1 MNKSDLRRQVAEL
14 FIVRASGF
22 NLDSQRLYPNLEE
35 SNSSLK
41 RLLEEGV
48 GGVILLGGTVKELE
62 IRCNVLKKWSSK
74 PLLLCA
80 DIEEGVGQRFYG
92 GTKFIPPMG
101 IAQIYKKD
109 HDLAISIAEK
119 IGYFTGKEAKNIGLN
134 WLLAP
139 VCDINSNSNNPV
151 INLRAWGE
159 EPETVKSLTCAFLR
173 GVSRSKM
180 LTCAKHFPGH
190 GNSEVDSHLDL
201 PEIQNDLSR
210 LDKFELIPFKS
221 LINQGVSSVMIGH
234 LLLSKIDPIYPATL
248 SKRLVTDLLRIK
260 LKYDGLVVSDAL
272 VMNAISNKYSSGISA
287 VMAFDAGIDLIMMP
301 KDINEAIDS
310 LTDAFYSEKFS
321 LERLHVSRDR
331 RKKQLDLISN
341 ENDLEKEDL
350 EDEDIKNKFL
360 LDAYRFSNSIIEN
373 SIFVREESTIK
384 AEVNDIN
391 LIQIDNFDQV
401 SNKYSPALYLPKA
414 AGFKN
419 LIIHPLGLSPWKKTN
434 KRVLELG
441 QFGNSKILVQLFVRG
456 KPFIG
461 LDYHNDHWVDAIKNL
476 EIEERLSGVIV
487 YGCPYLYEKIK
498 KTIHE
503 SIPLAYSPIQ
513 IEEAQNQILSR
524 ILQSKRVNKK
534 IDKKLIK
541 EFTD

>member
-22 NLDSQRLYPNLEE
+22 NLDSQRLYPKLEE
-35 SNSSLK
+35 SNSNLK

-48 GGVILLGGTVKELE
+48 GGVIFLGGTVKELE
-62 IRCNVLKKWSSK
+62 IRCNDLKKLSGK

-109 HDLAISIAEK
+109 HNLAISIAEK
-119 IGYFTGKEAKNIGLN
+119 IGFFTGKEAKNIGLN

-139 VCDINSNSNNPV
+139 VCDINNNSNNPV

-159 EPETVKSLTCAFLR
+159 EPETVKSLTCAFQR
-173 GVSRSKM
+173 GVSSSKM

-201 PEIQNDLSR
+201 PEIHNDLSE
-210 LDKFELIPFKS
+210 LEKFELIPFKS
-221 LINQGVSSVMIGH
+221 LINQGVNSVMIGH
-234 LLLSKIDPIYPATL
+234 LLFPKIDPIFPATL
-248 SKRLVTDLLRIK
+248 SKRVVTDLLRIK
-260 LKYDGLVVSDAL
+260 FKYDGLVVSDAL
-272 VMNAISNKYSSGISA
+272 LMNAIANKYSSGIAA

-301 KDINEAIDS
+301 KNIDEAIDS
-310 LTDAFYSEKFS
+310 LTDAFYSGKIS
-321 LERLHVSRDR
+321 LERLHISRER

-341 ENDLEKEDL
+341 ENDLEKEEL
-350 EDEDIKNKFL
+350 SNKDINNIL
-360 LDAYRFSNSIIEN
+360 LDASRFSHYIIKN
-373 SIFVREESTIK
+373 SIFIREDSPIK

-391 LIQIDNFDQV
+391 LIQIDSFDQV
-401 SNKYSPALYLPKA
+401 SNKFCPALDLPKA

-419 LIIHPLGLSPWKKTN
+419 LIIHPLGISPWHKTN
-434 KRVLELG
+434 KRFLESG

-461 LDYHNDHWVDAIKNL
+461 LDYHNDHWIDTLRNL
-476 EIEERLSGVIV
+476 EIEERLSGIII
-487 YGCPYLYEKIK
+487 YGCPYLYDKIQ
-498 KTIHE
+498 KTIQYTT
-503 SIPLAYSPIQ
+503 PLAYSPSQ
-513 IEEAQNQILSR
+513 IEEAQNQILTR
-524 ILQSKRVNKK
+524 ILQSKTASKEV
-534 IDKKLIK
+534 DKKTIK

>member
-35 SNSSLK
+35 SNSNLK

-48 GGVILLGGTVKELE
+48 GGVIFLGGTVKELE
-62 IRCNVLKKWSSK
+62 IRCNVLKKWSGK

-109 HDLAISIAEK
+109 HKLAISIAEK
-119 IGYFTGKEAKNIGLN
+119 IGYFTGKEAKTIGLN

-139 VCDINSNSNNPV
+139 VCDINNNSNNPV

-159 EPETVKSLTCAFLR
+159 EPETVKSLTSAFHR
-173 GVSRSKM
+173 GVVRSKM

-190 GNSEVDSHLDL
+190 GNSQVDSHLDL
-201 PEIQNDLSR
+201 PEIQTDLFK
-210 LDKFELIPFKS
+210 LEKCELIPFKS
-221 LINQGVSSVMIGH
+221 LINQGVNSVMIGH
-234 LLLSKIDPIYPATL
+234 LLFPKIDSNYPATL

-260 LKYDGLVVSDAL
+260 LNYDGLVVSDAL
-272 VMNAISNKYSSGISA
+272 VMNAISNKYSSGKAA
-287 VMAFDAGIDLIMMP
+287 VMAFAAGIDLIMMP
-301 KDINEAIDS
+301 KDIDEAIDS
-310 LTDAFYSEKFS
+310 LTDAFYSGKIS
-321 LERLHVSRDR
+321 LESLHVSIER

-341 ENDLEKEDL
+341 KNDLDKEEL
-350 EDEDIKNKFL
+350 MNEDIKNKFSF
-360 LDAYRFSNSIIEN
+360 DADRFSNSIIKK
-373 SIFVREESTIK
+373 SIFIRAENTIK
-384 AEVNDIN
+384 AEVDDIN
-391 LIQIDNFDQV
+391 LIKIDNFDQV
-401 SNKYSPALYLPKA
+401 SHKFFPAIDLPKA
-414 AGFKN
+414 VGFKS
-419 LIIHPLGLSPWKKTN
+419 LIIHPLGISPWKKTN
-434 KRVLELG
+434 KSFLELG

-461 LDYHNDHWVDAIKNL
+461 LDYHNDHWIDAIKNL
-476 EIEERLSGVIV
+476 EIEKRLSGIII
-487 YGCPYLYEKIK
+487 YGCPYLYNKIK
-498 KTIHE
+498 KSIHN
-503 SIPLAYSPIQ
+503 SIPLAYSPSQ

-524 ILQSKRVNKK
+524 ILQSKIVQKE
-534 IDKKLIK
+534 IDKKSSK

>member
-35 SNSSLK
+35 SNSNLK

-48 GGVILLGGTVKELE
+48 GGVIFLGGTVKELE
-62 IRCNVLKKWSSK
+62 IRCNVLKKWSGK

-109 HDLAISIAEK
+109 HNLAISIAEK

-139 VCDINSNSNNPV
+139 VCDINNNSNNPV

-159 EPETVKSLTCAFLR
+159 EPETVKSLTCAFHR

-201 PEIQNDLSR
+201 PEIQNDLSK
-210 LDKFELIPFKS
+210 LEKFELIPFKS
-221 LINQGVSSVMIGH
+221 LINQGVNSVMIGH
-234 LLLSKIDPIYPATL
+234 LLFPKIDPIYPATL

-260 LKYDGLVVSDAL
+260 FKYDGLVVSDAL
-272 VMNAISNKYSSGISA
+272 VMNAISNKYSSGKAA

-301 KDINEAIDS
+301 KDIDEAIDS
-310 LTDAFYSEKFS
+310 LTDAFYSEKIS
-321 LERLHVSRDR
+321 LERLHISRER

-341 ENDLEKEDL
+341 ENDLEKEEL
-350 EDEDIKNKFL
+350 RNEDIKNKFL
-360 LDAYRFSNSIIEN
+360 LDAYRFSNSIIKN

-401 SNKYSPALYLPKA
+401 SNKFFPALDLPKA
-414 AGFKN
+414 VGFKN
-419 LIIHPLGLSPWKKTN
+419 LIIHPLGISPWQKTN
-434 KRVLELG
+434 KRFLELG

-461 LDYHNDHWVDAIKNL
+461 LDYHNDHWIDAIKNL
-476 EIEERLSGVIV
+476 EIEERLSGIII
-487 YGCPYLYEKIK
+487 YGCPYLYDKIK

-503 SIPLAYSPIQ
+503 SIPLAYSPSQ

-524 ILQSKRVNKK
+524 ILQSKIVQKE
-534 IDKKLIK
+534 IDKKSSK

>member
-35 SNSSLK
+35 SNSNLK

-48 GGVILLGGTVKELE
+48 GGVIFLGGTVKELE

-109 HDLAISIAEK
+109 HNLAISIAEK

-139 VCDINSNSNNPV
+139 VCDINNNSNNPV

-159 EPETVKSLTCAFLR
+159 EPETVKSLTCAFHR

-201 PEIQNDLSR
+201 PEIQNDLSK

-234 LLLSKIDPIYPATL
+234 LLFSKIDPIYPATL

-301 KDINEAIDS
+301 KDIDEAIDS
-310 LTDAFYSEKFS
+310 LTDAFYSGKFS

-350 EDEDIKNKFL
+350 NDEDIKNKFS
-360 LDAYRFSNSIIEN
+360 LDAYRFSNSIIEH

-384 AEVNDIN
+384 SEVNDIN

-401 SNKYSPALYLPKA
+401 SSKYSPALYLPKA

-441 QFGNSKILVQLFVRG
+441 RFGNSKILVQLFVRG

-487 YGCPYLYEKIK
+487 YGCPYLYDKIK
-498 KTIHE
+498 KTIDD
-503 SIPLAYSPIQ
+503 SIPLAYSPSQ

-524 ILQSKRVNKK
+524 ILQSKKVNKE
-534 IDKKLIK
+534 INKKSIK

>member
-35 SNSSLK
+35 SNSNLK

-48 GGVILLGGTVKELE
+48 GGVIFLGGTVKELE
-62 IRCNVLKKWSSK
+62 IRCNVLKKWSGK

-109 HDLAISIAEK
+109 YNLAISIAEK

-139 VCDINSNSNNPV
+139 VCDINNNSNNPV

-159 EPETVKSLTCAFLR
+159 EPETVKSLTCAFQR

-201 PEIQNDLSR
+201 PEIRNDLSE
-210 LDKFELIPFKS
+210 LEKFELIPFIS
-221 LINQGVSSVMIGH
+221 LINQGVNSVMIGH
-234 LLLSKIDPIYPATL
+234 LLFPKIDPIYPATL
-248 SKRLVTDLLRIK
+248 SKRLVTDLLRTK
-260 LKYDGLVVSDAL
+260 FKYDGLVVSDAL
-272 VMNAISNKYSSGISA
+272 VMNAITNKYSSGKAA

-301 KDINEAIDS
+301 KDIDEAIDS
-310 LTDAFYSEKFS
+310 LTDAFYSGKIS
-321 LERLHVSRDR
+321 LERLNISRER
-331 RKKQLDLISN
+331 RKKQLDLVSN
-341 ENDLEKEDL
+341 EDDFKKEDFNN
-350 EDEDIKNKFL
+350 EDNKNKFL
-360 LDAYRFSNSIIEN
+360 LDASKFSNSIIKS

-384 AEVNDIN
+384 AEFNDIN

-401 SNKYSPALYLPKA
+401 HNKFIPALDFPKA
-414 AGFKN
+414 VGFKN
-419 LIIHPLGLSPWKKTN
+419 LIIHPLGISPWGKTN
-434 KRVLELG
+434 KNFLELG
-441 QFGNSKILVQLFVRG
+441 QFSNSKILVQLFVRG

-461 LDYHNDHWVDAIKNL
+461 LDYHNDHWIDTIEKL
-476 EIEERLSGVIV
+476 EFEQRLSGIII
-487 YGCPYLYEKIK
+487 YGCPYLFDKIK
-498 KTIHE
+498 KTIHKN
-503 SIPLAYSPIQ
+503 IPLAYSPSQ
-513 IEEAQNQILSR
+513 TEEAQNQILSR
-524 ILQSKRVNKK
+524 ILQSKTTQKE
-534 IDKKLIK
+534 IDKESSI

>member
-35 SNSSLK
+35 SNSNLK

-48 GGVILLGGTVKELE
+48 GGVIFLGGTVKELE
-62 IRCNVLKKWSSK
+62 IRCNVLKKWSGK

-109 HDLAISIAEK
+109 HNLAISIAEK
-119 IGYFTGKEAKNIGLN
+119 IGYFTGKEAKYIGLN

-139 VCDINSNSNNPV
+139 VCDINNNSNNPV

-159 EPETVKSLTCAFLR
+159 ETEPVTSLTCAFHR
-173 GVSRSKM
+173 GVSKSQM

-190 GNSEVDSHLDL
+190 GNSEIDSHLDL
-201 PEIQNDLSR
+201 PEIENDLSE
-210 LDKFELIPFKS
+210 LEKFELIPFRS
-221 LINQGVSSVMIGH
+221 LINEGVNSIMIGH

-287 VMAFDAGIDLIMMP
+287 VMAFEAGIDLIMMP
-301 KDINEAIDS
+301 KDIDEAIDS
-310 LTDAFYSEKFS
+310 LTDAFYSEKIS
-321 LERLHVSRDR
+321 LERLHTSRKR
-331 RKKQLDLISN
+331 RKKQLDLIGN
-341 ENDLEKEDL
+341 ENDLEKKELRHEDV
-350 EDEDIKNKFL
+350 KNKFL
-360 LDAYRFSNSIIEN
+360 GDAYRFSNSIIRN
-373 SIFVREESTIK
+373 SLFVRGESTIK

-401 SNKYSPALYLPKA
+401 SNKFLPALNLPKSV
-414 AGFKN
+414 GFRN
-419 LIIHPLGLSPWKKTN
+419 LIIHPLGISPWQDNNKKL
-434 KRVLELG
+434 LELG
-441 QFGNSKILVQLFVRG
+441 QFRNSKILVQLFVRG

-461 LDYHNDHWVDAIKNL
+461 LEYHNDHWIDAIKNL
-476 EIEERLSGVIV
+476 EIEERLSGIII
-487 YGCPYLYEKIK
+487 YGCPYLYDKIK
-498 KTIHE
+498 KTIHD
-503 SIPLAYSPIQ
+503 SIPLAYSPSQ
-513 IEEAQNQILSR
+513 IEEAQTQILSR
-524 ILQSKRVNKK
+524 ILQSKIVQKEV
-534 IDKKLIK
+534 DKKSSQ

>member
-1 MNKSDLRRQVAEL
+1 MNKSDLRRKVAEL

-35 SNSSLK
+35 SNSNLK

-48 GGVILLGGTVKELE
+48 GGVIFLGGTVKELE
-62 IRCNVLKKWSSK
+62 IRCNVLKKWSGK

-101 IAQIYKKD
+101 ISQIYKKD
-109 HDLAISIAEK
+109 KNLAISIAEK
-119 IGYFTGKEAKNIGLN
+119 IGYFTGKEAKYIGLN

-139 VCDINSNSNNPV
+139 VCDINNNSNNPV

-201 PEIQNDLSR
+201 PEIQNDLFK

-221 LINQGVSSVMIGH
+221 LINQGVNSIMIGH

-248 SKRLVTDLLRIK
+248 SKRVVTDLLRIK

-272 VMNAISNKYSSGISA
+272 VMNAISKKYSSGMAA
-287 VMAFDAGIDLIMMP
+287 VMAFEAGIDLIMMP
-301 KDINEAIDS
+301 KDIDEAIDS
-310 LTDAFYSEKFS
+310 LTDAFYTEKIS
-321 LERLHVSRDR
+321 LERLLISRER
-331 RKKQLDLISN
+331 RKKQLDLIIN
-341 ENDLEKEDL
+341 ENDLEKEELRND
-350 EDEDIKNKFL
+350 DIKNKFS
-360 LDAYRFSNSIIEN
+360 LDASRFSNSIIKN
-373 SIFVREESTIK
+373 SIFVREESSIK

-391 LIQIDNFDQV
+391 LVQIDNFDQI
-401 SNKYSPALYLPKA
+401 SNKFFPALDLPKA
-414 AGFKN
+414 VGFKN
-419 LIIHPLGLSPWKKTN
+419 LIIHPLGISPWQKTN
-434 KRVLELG
+434 KKFLKLEL
-441 QFGNSKILVQLFVRG
+441 FGNSKILVQLFVRG

-461 LDYHNDHWVDAIKNL
+461 LDYQNDHWIDAIKIL
-476 EIEERLSGVIV
+476 EIEERLSGIII
-487 YGCPYLYEKIK
+487 YGCPYLYDKIK
-498 KTIHE
+498 KTINDT
-503 SIPLAYSPIQ
+503 IPLAYSPSQ
-513 IEEAQNQILSR
+513 IEEAQNQILAR
-524 ILQSKRVNKK
+524 ILQLKIVQKE
-534 IDKKLIK
+534 IDKRSSK

>member
-35 SNSSLK
+35 SNSNLK

-48 GGVILLGGTVKELE
+48 GGVIFLGGTVKELE
-62 IRCNVLKKWSSK
+62 IRCNVLKKWSGK

-109 HDLAISIAEK
+109 YNLAISIAEK

-139 VCDINSNSNNPV
+139 VCDINNNPNNPV

-159 EPETVKSLTCAFLR
+159 EPETVKSLTCAFQR
-173 GVSRSKM
+173 GVSRSNM

-201 PEIQNDLSR
+201 PEIHNDLSK
-210 LDKFELIPFKS
+210 LEKFELIPFKS
-221 LINQGVSSVMIGH
+221 LINQGVNSVMIGH
-234 LLLSKIDPIYPATL
+234 LLFPKIDPIFPATL
-248 SKRLVTDLLRIK
+248 SKRVVTDLLRIK
-260 LKYDGLVVSDAL
+260 FKYDGLVVSDAL
-272 VMNAISNKYSSGISA
+272 VMNAITNKYSSGKAA

-301 KDINEAIDS
+301 KDIDEAIDS
-310 LTDAFYSEKFS
+310 LADAFYSGKIS
-321 LERLHVSRDR
+321 LERLNISRER
-331 RKKQLDLISN
+331 RKKQLDLVSN
-341 ENDLEKEDL
+341 EDDFKKEDL
-350 EDEDIKNKFL
+350 NNEDIKNKFL
-360 LDAYRFSNSIIEN
+360 LDASKFSNSIIKS

-384 AEVNDIN
+384 AEFNDIN

-401 SNKYSPALYLPKA
+401 HNKFIPALDFPKA
-414 AGFKN
+414 VGFKN
-419 LIIHPLGLSPWKKTN
+419 LIIHPLGISPWGKTN
-434 KRVLELG
+434 KNFLKMG
-441 QFGNSKILVQLFVRG
+441 QFSNSKILVQLFVRG

-461 LDYHNDHWVDAIKNL
+461 LDYHNDHWIDTIEKL
-476 EIEERLSGVIV
+476 EFEQRLSGIII
-487 YGCPYLYEKIK
+487 YGCPYLFDKIK
-498 KTIHE
+498 KTIHKN
-503 SIPLAYSPIQ
+503 IPLAYSPSQ
-513 IEEAQNQILSR
+513 TEEAQNQILSR
-524 ILQSKRVNKK
+524 ILQSKIVQNE
-534 IDKKLIK
+534 IDKKLSK

>member
-35 SNSSLK
+35 SNSNLK

-48 GGVILLGGTVKELE
+48 GGVIFLGGTVKELE
-62 IRCNVLKKWSSK
+62 IRCNVLKKWSGK

-109 HDLAISIAEK
+109 HNLAISIAEK
-119 IGYFTGKEAKNIGLN
+119 IGYFTGKEAKYIGLN

-139 VCDINSNSNNPV
+139 VCDINNNSNNPV

-159 EPETVKSLTCAFLR
+159 ETEPVKSLTCAFYR
-173 GVSRSKM
+173 GVSRSQM

-190 GNSEVDSHLDL
+190 GNSEIDSHLDL
-201 PEIQNDLSR
+201 PEIQNDLSE
-210 LDKFELIPFKS
+210 LEKFELIPFRS
-221 LINQGVSSVMIGH
+221 LINQGVNSIMIGH

-272 VMNAISNKYSSGISA
+272 VMNAISNKYSSGVSA
-287 VMAFDAGIDLIMMP
+287 VMAFEAGIDLIMMP
-301 KDINEAIDS
+301 KDIDEAIDS
-310 LTDAFYSEKFS
+310 LTDAFYSGKIS
-321 LERLHVSRDR
+321 LERLNISRER
-331 RKKQLDLISN
+331 RKKQLDLIGN
-341 ENDLEKEDL
+341 ENDLEEELRHEDV
-350 EDEDIKNKFL
+350 KNKFL
-360 LDAYRFSNSIIEN
+360 VDAYEFSNSIIKK
-373 SIFVREESTIK
+373 SICVRGERTIK
-384 AEVNDIN
+384 AKLNDIN
-391 LIQIDNFDQV
+391 LMQIDNFDQV
-401 SNKYSPALYLPKA
+401 SNKFSPALNLPKA
-414 AGFKN
+414 VGFRN
-419 LIIHPLGLSPWKKTN
+419 LIIHPLGISPWQDSN
-434 KRVLELG
+434 KRCLELG
-441 QFGNSKILVQLFVRG
+441 QLRNSKILLQLFVRG

-461 LDYHNDHWVDAIKNL
+461 SEYHKDYWIDAIKNL
-476 EIEERLSGVIV
+476 EIEEKLSGIII
-487 YGCPYLYEKIK
+487 YGCPYLYDKIK
-498 KTIHE
+498 KTINE
-503 SIPLAYSPIQ
+503 SIPLAYSPSQ
-513 IEEAQNQILSR
+513 IEEAQTQVLSR
-524 ILQSKRVNKK
+524 ILQSKLVQKEVDEK
-534 IDKKLIK
+534 SSK